1 VAFAVD
7 ALLGEHELV
16 VKPFPA
22 LLPPVP
28 TMTGAS
34 TLPSGEVVL
43 ILNPIDLID
52 RHTRQAEDALASLPI
67 MLPSMSAPDAEQEG
81 SEPQRPLRILV
92 AEDSL
97 TTRMLVRNILQAAG
111 YEVVVTPDGAA
122 AWEALQT
129 ERFDLLLSDIEM
141 PNLDGIALTERIRA
155 TPALLR
161 LPVILVTARAGAE
174 DRVRGLQAGADAY
187 ITKGDFRQ
195 SELLDTLYR
204 LLGRGASR
212 TLKEAAA

>member
-1 VAFAVD
+1 MPREVLAT
-7 ALLGEHELV
+7 
-16 VKPFPA
+16 
-22 LLPPVP
+22 LPPMP
-28 TMTGAS
+28 
-34 TLPSGEVVL
+34 PSL
-43 ILNPIDLID
+43 
-52 RHTRQAEDALASLPI
+52 
-67 MLPSMSAPDAEQEG
+67 SAQEAEQGG
-81 SEPQRPLRILV
+81 SDPQRPLRILV
-92 AEDSL
+92 AEDSV
-97 TTRMLVRNILQAAG
+97 TTRTLVRNILQAAG

-155 TPALLR
+155 TPALLG
-161 LPVILVTARAGAE
+161 LPVILVTARAAAE

-204 LLGRGASR
+204 LLGRGAS
-212 TLKEAAA
+212 LALAEAG